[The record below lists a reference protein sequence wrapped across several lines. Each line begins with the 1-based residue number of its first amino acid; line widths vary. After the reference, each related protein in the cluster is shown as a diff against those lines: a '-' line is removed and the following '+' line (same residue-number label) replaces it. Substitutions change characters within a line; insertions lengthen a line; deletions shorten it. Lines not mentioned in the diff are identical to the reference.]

1 MNRLRHQFLLPI
13 LGLSLLLFVPGIL
26 IAQPPPGPVAAEKPG
41 GAGAGRGEKP
51 GTAGQATDF
60 ARPTDFARLVARLSE
75 RAGYFGSDN
84 LVSNE
89 LSYQHVL
96 DRMEK
101 MDLHGGVYLG
111 VGPDQ
116 NYTYIA
122 QIRPKLAI
130 MVDIRHDAMLQ
141 HLLFKALFMMS
152 GSRIEYLCNLFGR
165 PLPKDYRKWSE
176 RPIRDLVDYFDRT
189 PLDAALAERTRL
201 EVRKRIGDLG
211 LPLTPRDFESIDE
224 IYGAF
229 STDCL
234 EVRYTIRDRPT
245 GRFFPAYRDILL
257 EKDLEGRY
265 RNYLAREAT
274 FQVLKEMHDQNR
286 IIPITGDLS
295 GQRALRA
302 VGEYLREIGETVTAF
317 YVSNVEFYLWR
328 QDTMGRWV
336 DNLKTLPI
344 TDRSVIIRSYFNY
357 AYYTSVHPQTIDNYF
372 SVQIL
377 QTIESLI
384 RDYDQKEYDSYYEMS
399 TRRSLSLK

>member
-1 MNRLRHQFLLPI
+1 MKNNRSIIFSFVLLAA
-13 LGLSLLLFVPGIL
+13 L
-26 IAQPPPGPVAAEKPG
+26 IPAVAVAQKPAEG
-41 GAGAGRGEKP
+41 GRRN
-51 GTAGQATDF
+51 DF
-60 ARPTDFARLVARLSE
+60 SQLNARLSE

-96 DRMEK
+96 GRMEEMK
-101 MDLHGGVYLG
+101 LQGGVYLG

-130 MVDIRHDAMLQ
+130 MVDIRRDAMLQ

-152 GSRIEYLCNLFGR
+152 RSRIEYLSNLFAR
-165 PLPKDYRKWSE
+165 PMPKDHKRWQD
-176 RPIRDLVDYFDRT
+176 RPIRDFVDYFDRT
-189 PLDAALAERTRL
+189 PLDPKIAEKTRQ
-201 EVRKRIGDLG
+201 EVQKRLGALG
-211 LPLTPRDFESIDE
+211 LALTPRDLETVDE
-224 IYGAF
+224 IYNAF

-257 EKDLEGRY
+257 EKDLNGRY
-265 RNYLAREAT
+265 RNYLASEET
-274 FQVLKEMHDQNR
+274 FEVIREMHDQNR
-286 IIPITGDLS
+286 IVPITGDLS
-295 GQRALRA
+295 GVKAVRA
-302 VGEYLREIGETVTAF
+302 VGEYLKEIGEKVTAF

-328 QDTMGRWV
+328 QDTMARWV
-336 DNLKTLPI
+336 ENLKALPI
-344 TDRSVIIRSYFNY
+344 DDRSVIIRSYFNY

-377 QTIESLI
+377 QTIRSLI
-384 RDYDQKEYDSYYEMS
+384 SDYEQGGYGSYYELS
-399 TRRSLSLK
+399 TRRSLELR

>member
-1 MNRLRHQFLLPI
+1 MKKNSLHSSRFLTFLLGV
-13 LGLSLLLFVPGIL
+13 LWAL
-26 IAQPPPGPVAAEKPG
+26 PVAV
-41 GAGAGRGEKP
+41 
-51 GTAGQATDF
+51 QAQSAPLVGNQADF
-60 ARPTDFARLVARLSE
+60 AQLSQRLSE

-96 DRMEK
+96 GKLAEME
-101 MDLHGGVYLG
+101 LRGGVYLG

-122 QIRPKLAI
+122 QIQPRLAI
-130 MVDIRHDAMLQ
+130 MVDVRRDAMLQ

-152 GSRIEYLCNLFGR
+152 RSRVEYLSLLFGR
-165 PLPKDYRKWSE
+165 PLPKESRQWQD

-189 PLDAALAERTRL
+189 PLDPKVAEKTL
-201 EVRKRIGDLG
+201 QEVRKRLTGLG
-211 LPLTPRDFESIDE
+211 LALSPRDFETIQE

-229 STDCL
+229 SNDCL

-257 EKDLEGRY
+257 EKDLAGQH
-265 RNYLAREAT
+265 RNYLATEAT
-274 FQVLKEMHDQNR
+274 YRVLKEMHDQHR

-295 GQRALRA
+295 GQQALRA
-302 VGEYLREIGETVTAF
+302 VGDYLREIGEKVTAF

-328 QDTMGRWV
+328 QDAMTRWV
-336 DNLKTLPI
+336 ENLKALPI
-344 TDRSVIIRSYFNY
+344 DERSVIIRSYFNY
-357 AYYTSVHPQTIDNYF
+357 AYYTSVHPQTIDNHF

-377 QTIESLI
+377 QTIASLI
-384 RDYDQKEYDSYYEMS
+384 ADYEQGGYGSYYELT
-399 TRRSLSLK
+399 TRRSLELR

>member
-1 MNRLRHQFLLPI
+1 MKKNSLHSSRFLTFLLGV
-13 LGLSLLLFVPGIL
+13 LWAL
-26 IAQPPPGPVAAEKPG
+26 PVAV
-41 GAGAGRGEKP
+41 
-51 GTAGQATDF
+51 QAQSAPLVGKQSDF
-60 ARPTDFARLVARLSE
+60 AQLSQRLSE

-96 DRMEK
+96 GKLAEME
-101 MDLHGGVYLG
+101 LRGGVYLG

-122 QIRPKLAI
+122 QIQPRLAI
-130 MVDIRHDAMLQ
+130 MVDVRRDAMLQ

-152 GSRIEYLCNLFGR
+152 RSRVEYLSLLFGR
-165 PLPKDYRKWSE
+165 PLPKESRQWQD

-189 PLDAALAERTRL
+189 PLDPKVAEKTL
-201 EVRKRIGDLG
+201 QEVRKRLTGLG
-211 LPLTPRDFESIDE
+211 LALSPRDFETIQE

-229 STDCL
+229 SNDCL

-257 EKDLEGRY
+257 EKDLAGQH
-265 RNYLAREAT
+265 RNYLATEAT
-274 FQVLKEMHDQNR
+274 YRVLKEMHDQHR

-295 GQRALRA
+295 GQQALRA
-302 VGEYLREIGETVTAF
+302 VGDYLREIGEKVTAF

-328 QDTMGRWV
+328 QDAMTRWV
-336 DNLKTLPI
+336 ENLKALPI
-344 TDRSVIIRSYFNY
+344 DERSVIIRSYFNY
-357 AYYTSVHPQTIDNYF
+357 AYYTSVHPQTIDNHF

-377 QTIESLI
+377 QTIASLI
-384 RDYDQKEYDSYYEMS
+384 TDYEQGGYGSYYELT
-399 TRRSLSLK
+399 TRRSLQLR